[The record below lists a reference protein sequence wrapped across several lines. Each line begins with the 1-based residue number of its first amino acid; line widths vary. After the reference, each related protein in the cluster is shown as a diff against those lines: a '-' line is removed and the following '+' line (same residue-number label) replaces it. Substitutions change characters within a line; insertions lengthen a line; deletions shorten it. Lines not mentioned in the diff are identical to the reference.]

1 MHRKTLQVESGDRM
15 RAFVIGNVALDEAVT
30 VDDLPAF
37 GASIH
42 GQAGQTDLG
51 GKGANQAIV
60 LGRAGVPCRF
70 CAAIGEDSR
79 ADDIRLRLAAE
90 PLETDLVRIAGVAS
104 DFSIILRTA
113 SGDNAVITTNAAA
126 SGLTPDAACAALAG
140 ATKDDLLV
148 LQGNLSAETTI
159 AALRQARQVG
169 MRTALN
175 PSPLRPF
182 FGALWPLVNMAFVN
196 ESEAAALGG
205 IDALLA
211 AGVPQ
216 VVLTLGAHGARLV
229 TTSGNTLVPAA
240 PCKVVDTTGA
250 GDCFLS
256 TALASAAL
264 RGVAMDPRALRH
276 AAAAAAITVS
286 RPGTGAAFPTK
297 AELAEILL
305 QP

>member
-1 MHRKTLQVESGDRM
+1 M

-30 VDDLPAF
+30 VADLPAF

-42 GQAGQTDLG
+42 AQAGGIDLG

-70 CAAIGEDSR
+70 CAAVGDDSR

-90 PLETDLVRIAGVAS
+90 PLEAELVRIAGVAS
-104 DFSIILRTA
+104 DFSIILRNP

-126 SGLTPDAACAALAG
+126 SGLTPEAACAALVG
-140 ATKDDLLV
+140 GKPGDLLV

-159 AALRQARQVG
+159 AALRQARQLG

-182 FGALWPLVNMAFVN
+182 FRDIWLLVDVAFVN

-205 IDALLA
+205 IDTLLA

-229 TTSGNTLVPAA
+229 TPSGNTLVPAE

-264 RGVAMDPRALRH
+264 RGVALDPRALRH
-276 AAAAAAITVS
+276 AATAAAITVS

-297 AELAEILL
+297 AELAEILR

>member
-1 MHRKTLQVESGDRM
+1 MENGDEM

-30 VDDLPAF
+30 IEGLPAF

-42 GQAGQTDLG
+42 GMAGAIDLG
-51 GKGANQAIV
+51 GKGANQAIM
-60 LGRAGVPCRF
+60 LGRSGLPCRF
-70 CAAIGEDSR
+70 CAAVGDDSR
-79 ADDIRLRLAAE
+79 ADDIRSRLAAE

-126 SGLTPDAACAALAG
+126 SGLPPETACATLAG
-140 ATKDDLLV
+140 AKRGDLLV
-148 LQGNLSAETTI
+148 LQGNLSAETSA
-159 AALRQARQVG
+159 AALRQARVTG
-169 MRTALN
+169 MLAALN

-182 FGALWPLVNMAFVN
+182 FGDLWPLVDIAFLN

-205 IDALLA
+205 IEALKA

-216 VVLTLGAHGARLV
+216 VVLTLGSKGARLV
-229 TTSGNTLVPAA
+229 TVTGDTLVPAQ
-240 PCKVVDTTGA
+240 PCAVVDTTGA
-250 GDCFLS
+250 GDCFMA

-264 RGVAMDPRALRH
+264 RGVALDPRALRH

-286 RPGTGAAFPTK
+286 RAGTGAAFPSRT
-297 AELAEILL
+297 ELADILM

>member
-1 MHRKTLQVESGDRM
+1 MESGHNM

-30 VDDLPAF
+30 VAGLPAF

-42 GQAGQTDLG
+42 AQAGGTDLG

-60 LGRAGVPCRF
+60 LGRAGVTCRF
-70 CAAIGEDSR
+70 CAAVGDDSR
-79 ADDIRLRLAAE
+79 AEDIRARLAAE
-90 PLETDLVRIAGVAS
+90 PLEAELVRIMGVAS

-126 SGLTPDAACAALAG
+126 SALTPEAACAALAG
-140 ATKDDLLV
+140 ATKGDLLV
-148 LQGNLSAETTI
+148 LQGNLSAETTT
-159 AALRQARQVG
+159 AALRRARQTG
-169 MRTALN
+169 MQTALN

-182 FGALWPLVNMAFVN
+182 FAALWPLVDIAFVN
-196 ESEAAALGG
+196 ESEAHGLGG
-205 IDALLA
+205 TEALLA

-216 VVLTLGAHGARLV
+216 VVLTLGAKGARLV
-229 TTSGNTLVPAA
+229 TTTEDVLVPAR
-240 PCKVVDTTGA
+240 PCQAVDTTGA
-250 GDCFLS
+250 GDCFMA

-264 RGVAMDPRALRH
+264 RHVAPDARALRH

-286 RPGTGAAFPTK
+286 RPGTGAAFPTRD
-297 AELAEILL
+297 ELTDILC

>member
-1 MHRKTLQVESGDRM
+1 MESGVTM

-42 GQAGQTDLG
+42 AQAGAIDLG

-60 LGRAGVPCRF
+60 LGRAGLPCRF
-70 CAAIGEDSR
+70 CAAVGDDSR
-79 ADDIRLRLAAE
+79 ADNIRSRLAAE

-104 DFSIILRTA
+104 DFSIILRTKA
-113 SGDNAVITTNAAA
+113 GDNAVITTNAAA
-126 SGLTPDAACAALAG
+126 SGLTAEAACATLAG
-140 ATKDDLLV
+140 ARAGDLLV
-148 LQGNLSAETTI
+148 LQGNLSAETTA

-169 MRTALN
+169 MLTALN
-175 PSPLRPF
+175 PSPLRPY
-182 FGALWPLVNMAFVN
+182 FGELWPLVDIVFLN
-196 ESEAAALGG
+196 ESEAGALGG
-205 IDALLA
+205 TEALMA

-216 VVLTLGAHGARLV
+216 VVLTLGPNGARLV
-229 TTSGNTLVPAA
+229 TAMADVLVPAQS
-240 PCKVVDTTGA
+240 CEVVDTTGA
-250 GDCFLS
+250 GDCFMA

-264 RGVAMDPRALRH
+264 RGVALDPRSLRH

-286 RPGTGAAFPTK
+286 RPGTGAAFPTR
-297 AELAEILL
+297 AELAEILK

>member
-1 MHRKTLQVESGDRM
+1 MESGDDM
-15 RAFVIGNVALDEAVT
+15 RAFVIGNVALDEAMT
-30 VDDLPAF
+30 VAEPPAF

-42 GQAGQTDLG
+42 ARADGVDLG
-51 GKGANQAIV
+51 GKGANQAIM
-60 LGRAGVPCRF
+60 LGRAGLPCRF
-70 CAAIGEDSR
+70 CAAVGDDSR
-79 ADDIRLRLAAE
+79 ADDIRSRLATE
-90 PLETDLVRIAGVAS
+90 PLETDLVRIKAVAS
-104 DFSIILRTA
+104 DVSIILRTA

-126 SGLTPDAACAALAG
+126 SGLTPEAACATLAG
-140 ATKDDLLV
+140 AMQGDLLV

-182 FGALWPLVNMAFVN
+182 FGALWPLVDVAFVN

-216 VVLTLGAHGARLV
+216 VVLTLGARGARLV
-229 TTSGNTLVPAA
+229 TPSGNTLVPAE

-264 RGVAMDPRALRH
+264 RGVELDPRALSH

-286 RPGTGAAFPTK
+286 RPGTGAAFPTR
-297 AELAEILL
+297 AELAGILR